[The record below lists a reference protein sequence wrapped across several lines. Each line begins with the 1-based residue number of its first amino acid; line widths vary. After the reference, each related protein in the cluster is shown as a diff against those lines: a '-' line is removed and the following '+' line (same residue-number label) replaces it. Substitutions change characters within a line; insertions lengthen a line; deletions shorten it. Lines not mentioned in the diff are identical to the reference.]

1 MSHRQLHFRLNS
13 NVGCLSLS
21 LSEFEVSYFVRRKD
35 DTRGEKLLGSIN
47 GDDLVL
53 LFYELSLRSA
63 RSFDSS
69 VYLKCG
75 GLVGIVTYLE
85 MSTP

>member
-13 NVGCLSLS
+13 NVRCLSLS

-35 DTRGEKLLGSIN
+35 DTRGDRTRQLLGSIN

-53 LFYELSLRSA
+53 LFL
-63 RSFDSS
+63 
-69 VYLKCG
+69 
-75 GLVGIVTYLE
+75 
-85 MSTP
+85 

>member
-13 NVGCLSLS
+13 NVRCLSLS

-35 DTRGEKLLGSIN
+35 DERYGSIN

-69 VYLKCG
+69 VACRAARF
-75 GLVGIVTYLE
+75 I
-85 MSTP
+85 